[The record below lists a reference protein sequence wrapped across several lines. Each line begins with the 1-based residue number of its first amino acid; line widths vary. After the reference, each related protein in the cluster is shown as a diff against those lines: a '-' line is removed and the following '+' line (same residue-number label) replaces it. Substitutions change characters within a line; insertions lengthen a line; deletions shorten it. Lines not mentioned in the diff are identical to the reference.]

1 MRPRRLAVPAV
12 LLLILCSL
20 AACSNQGTASSPVNF
35 PSGARITVA
44 MVTHGQAFDPFWA
57 LVQKGAQTA
66 ASQFNVKLEYQS
78 PNTTDP
84 QAQAAMITQA
94 AAQKPAAMVVTI
106 PDPAVLASPIRQVSS
121 AGIPVVVVN
130 VGDGVYQSVGALT
143 FVGQPD
149 YQAGE
154 QAGKVMA
161 AVGVRKALCVIH
173 EAQNTALIDRCAG
186 FTKQL
191 SASGGTVQ
199 TLHVN
204 GAQLHQAQSAIEQAL
219 KRDHEHQWGTR
230 DGHHRVRGRRRRP
243 SDPERLRAGQIR
255 HVRRLLRRPDRGA
268 ERPAAVRD
276 RSAAF
281 PGRLRC
287 GAGCSVR
294 GPVRPAPVSADLHG
308 AELRHQGQRGQ
319 GRAAVQEH
327 RDPAIPGRLPAM
339 SCCAGAGPTAV
350 IRNPV
355 PHDTRRWR

>member
-12 LLLILCSL
+12 LVLILCSL
-20 AACSNQGTASSPVNF
+20 AACSNQGTASSPVNS

-130 VGDGVYQSVGALT
+130 VGDGVYQNVGALT

-149 YQAGE
+149 YQAGV

-161 AVGVRKALCVIH
+161 GVGVRKALCVIH
-173 EAQNTALIDRCAG
+173 EAQNTALTDRCAG
-186 FTKQL
+186 FSKQL

-219 KRDHEHQWGTR
+219 QRDHSINGVLATGIIGFEAVGGALQTLNDFGRVKFGTF
-230 DGHHRVRGRRRRP
+230 DV
-243 SDPERLRAGQIR
+243 S
-255 HVRRLLRRPDRGA
+255 
-268 ERPAAVRD
+268 
-276 RSAAF
+276 
-281 PGRLRC
+281 
-287 GAGCSVR
+287 
-294 GPVRPAPVSADLHG
+294 SADLT
-308 AELRHQGQRGQ
+308 
-319 GRAAVQEH
+319 AVQNGQLLFVIDQQPFLEGYMAVQVAAFEVRYGQH
-327 RDPAIPGRLPAM
+327 PYQPIYT
-339 SCCAGAGPTAV
+339 GPSFVTKANAAKV
-350 IRNPV
+350 AQLYKNTGV
-355 PHDTRRWR
+355 PLFQGGYPQ